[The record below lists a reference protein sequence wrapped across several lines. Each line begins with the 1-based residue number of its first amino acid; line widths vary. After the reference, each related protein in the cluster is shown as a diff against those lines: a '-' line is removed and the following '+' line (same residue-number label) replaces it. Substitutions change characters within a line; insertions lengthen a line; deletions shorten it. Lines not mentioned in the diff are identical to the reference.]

1 MQQMHPRT
9 AALLAREHV
18 TQRTPE
24 WFAVRRELLTASDA
38 ASALD
43 IKPYA
48 SYRGSSRGELL
59 RRKVA
64 NAPIAN
70 MFVVH
75 GQKYE
80 DEARDWA
87 AAAMGET
94 VEEIGLVRHATL
106 PWLAA
111 SPDGVTH
118 SGKLMEIK
126 CPLKRQ
132 IQPGQVPHH
141 YWPQVQV
148 QMEVCDIDQTIFVQY
163 KPACL
168 SHDGRALIDIVV
180 VQRDRHWFDQHRDA
194 LHAFWREYMAARGSS
209 TVPAAGGGSGND
221 GAPGVCLV
229 RDDLYA
235 ASAPTS
241 SPTASDMTADAA
253 DFLM

>member
-1 MQQMHPRT
+1 MQPLHPRT

-18 TQRTPE
+18 AQRTPE
-24 WFAVRRELLTASDA
+24 WYAVRRDLLTASDA
-38 ASALD
+38 AAALN

-48 SYRGSSRGELL
+48 SYRGSSRAELL
-59 RRKVA
+59 KRKVRDEFVS
-64 NAPIAN
+64 N

-87 AAAMGET
+87 AAAMGEI
-94 VEEIGLVRHATL
+94 VRDCGLVRHSTL

-111 SPDGVTH
+111 SPDGVTL

-126 CPLKRQ
+126 CPLKRE

-163 KPACL
+163 KPACVAR
-168 SHDGRALIDIVV
+168 DGKAFLDIVV
-180 VQRDRHWFDQHRDA
+180 VDRDRYWFDTHKDA
-194 LHAFWREYMAARGSS
+194 LHDFWHEYMEARRAA
-209 TVPAAGGGSGND
+209 PPEQPQCGSG
-221 GAPGVCLV
+221 CLV
-229 RDDLYA
+229 CDDLYK
-235 ASAPTS
+235 
-241 SPTASDMTADAA
+241 
-253 DFLM
+253 